1 MRSTIGPSRH
11 ASGIGIALF
20 AACAALLAGSCGGGG
35 SREPAAG
42 QAPAEAAQPS
52 ESRAAEASAPDAG
65 APSDAAQ
72 AGRPAPDA
80 AADAAATGTA
90 TEATPGEPAATEGA
104 GAAQATGSEPSR
116 SAPRRLGEL
125 VFTEGAV
132 TLHRAG
138 SSPRRADIGDVVAAY
153 DLIATGP
160 GARAEVDIGS
170 GAAGGATVKLTENTA
185 FYFDTKELDDAA
197 RRTVLQLLSG
207 AVAIKVDRLATGSF
221 SVTTDSA
228 VLGVRGTVFIVDTVP
243 DGSMLVSCDTGAV
256 SVRSDGA
263 VTTAKPGG
271 VVELTDAGGLRL
283 LAVQPDA
290 LADYRGA
297 WRDEAYKG
305 FAKRALSYTSAYAK
319 TLDGGAPT
327 LAAAVSRLRA
337 QQPALDAWRA
347 ARAAGRVPRFTDWT
361 AEKKAVGAALFDCL
375 KAAFAVERPYYR
387 LLELEALHD
396 AGVGVGALS
405 DGRKSSSFFGS
416 FGKDYT
422 GLAQDLAAV
431 REALALFSWAAAGSP
446 LGDFFGAKAE
456 ALGTGA
462 ALFEDED
469 W

>member
-11 ASGIGIALF
+11 ASVTGLALIV
-20 AACAALLAGSCGGGG
+20 ACAALLAGSCGGAG
-35 SREPAAG
+35 SGDSAAGESPAQAGVVAPSEPSAAAPATASPEAAG
-42 QAPAEAAQPS
+42 QAAPEAA
-52 ESRAAEASAPDAG
+52 AAQEAAG
-65 APSDAAQ
+65 APSAA
-72 AGRPAPDA
+72 APAAAPAPSA
-80 AADAAATGTA
+80 ASATGT
-90 TEATPGEPAATEGA
+90 
-104 GAAQATGSEPSR
+104 GAAP
-116 SAPRRLGEL
+116 APRRLGEL
-125 VFTEGAV
+125 VFAEGAV

-153 DLIATGP
+153 DVLATGP

-170 GAAGGATVKLTENTA
+170 GAAGGATVKLAENTA

-243 DGSMLVSCDTGAV
+243 DGSMLVSCDSGAV
-256 SVRSDGA
+256 SVRSDGST
-263 VTTAKPGG
+263 TTAKPGG

-283 LAVQPDA
+283 LAVKPED
-290 LADYRGA
+290 LADYRGS
-297 WRDEAYKG
+297 WRDEAYEG
-305 FAKRALSYTSAYAK
+305 FAKRALTYTSAYAK
-319 TLDGGAPT
+319 AVDSGA
-327 LAAAVSRLRA
+327 
-337 QQPALDAWRA
+337 PALDAALARLRKQEPALNAWRA

-387 LLELEALHD
+387 LLELEALHE
-396 AGVGVGALS
+396 AGVGVGKLS
-405 DGRKSSSFFGS
+405 DGRSSAAFFGA
-416 FGKDYT
+416 FERDYA
-422 GLAQDLAAV
+422 GLALGLAEV
-431 REALALFSWAAAGSP
+431 REALALFSWASAGSP
-446 LGDFFGAKAE
+446 LGDFFGSKAE